1 MQNIETKSEQKDEDR
16 IMELNFGRVEGLP
29 PEEQQWLQEL
39 KYIYDYHRSANRKK
53 RRYYNGKVTLNEVN
67 LGIALPAG
75 LGKLEIGCAWGA
87 KTVDVLAGRSMFE
100 IGRAHV

>member
-75 LGKLEIGCAWGA
+75 LGKLE
-87 KTVDVLAGRSMFE
+87 FE
-100 IGRAHV
+100 

>member
-75 LGKLEIGCAWGA
+75 LGKLEKIWIR
-87 KTVDVLAGRSMFE
+87 L
-100 IGRAHV
+100 

>member
-39 KYIYDYHRSANRKK
+39 KYIYDYQVRIGKSAVIITEK
-53 RRYYNGKVTLNEVN
+53 
-67 LGIALPAG
+67 
-75 LGKLEIGCAWGA
+75 
-87 KTVDVLAGRSMFE
+87 S
-100 IGRAHV
+100 H